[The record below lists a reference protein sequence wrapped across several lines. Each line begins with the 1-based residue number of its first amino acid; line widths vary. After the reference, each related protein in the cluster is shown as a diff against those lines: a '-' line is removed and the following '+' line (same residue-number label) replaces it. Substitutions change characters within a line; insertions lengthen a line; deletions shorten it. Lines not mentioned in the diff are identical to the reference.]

1 MGELKE
7 NLRNAEQSLQQK
19 DSWVRRLLQEHTN
32 DTSALDRAVLTLT
45 EDLQSEDHR
54 VQELEPFVLG
64 LGRAFARPTLG
75 F

>member
-32 DTSALDRAVLTLT
+32 HTSALDREGLTLT
-45 EDLQSEDHR
+45 EDLQSKAIGCR
-54 VQELEPFVLG
+54 SWSG
-64 LGRAFARPTLG
+64 CCS
-75 F
+75 